1 MSRRSSNGKKS
12 ETLVFAADAALVRE
26 LRVVAH
32 TRRQSPEALL
42 AQLVADGLSKQAARE
57 MLEDRLRNLTRR
69 EREVLGLIVEGQSNR
84 QIAARLVVVPETV
97 KSHVKHILEKV
108 GVNSKTNLRL
118 MLLDLGVRV
127 WE

>member
-1 MSRRSSNGKKS
+1 M
-12 ETLVFAADAALVRE
+12 RE

-84 QIAARLVVVPETV
+84 QIAARLVVTHETV
-97 KSHVKHILEKV
+97 KSHVKHILEKL